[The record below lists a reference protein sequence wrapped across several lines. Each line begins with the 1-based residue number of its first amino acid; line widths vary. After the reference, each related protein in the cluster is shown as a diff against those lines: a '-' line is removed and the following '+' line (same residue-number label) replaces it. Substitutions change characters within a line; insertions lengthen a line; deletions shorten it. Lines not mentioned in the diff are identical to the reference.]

1 MNFRNLKTNF
11 RFIFA
16 GIVGIGLRHY
26 IERLFPS
33 KILLIVILI
42 ISVLAIITG
51 VMGIYNEFKNRK
63 NGDTAPE
70 NNVKPQ
76 RIKTKEEKESVERKC
91 KQFEEVF
98 SRMENEAEDLEKKYD
113 ELEKMREELGDKY
126 RLDTSY
132 SNEESYF
139 NDMEKLLFDSI
150 MHWREDLSYE
160 KLKKE
165 EDYAKIEDKVLE
177 TFEKRLKEIDRRV
190 EVLNIKSSYDN
201 CEKALL
207 YMEED
212 IKELEKNYNIE
223 DMKELKENFEF
234 WNDALKKEKEVKEG
248 EYGKKDDKVLKAF
261 EERIKEI
268 ERKIKILE
276 AKHQEK

>member
-1 MNFRNLKTNF
+1 MKELKKIGKKKIKTLELKYQWKQKEEIMNFRNLKTNF

-98 SRMENEAEDLEKKYD
+98 F
-113 ELEKMREELGDKY
+113 
-126 RLDTSY
+126 T
-132 SNEESYF
+132 
-139 NDMEKLLFDSI
+139 
-150 MHWREDLSYE
+150 
-160 KLKKE
+160 
-165 EDYAKIEDKVLE
+165 
-177 TFEKRLKEIDRRV
+177 
-190 EVLNIKSSYDN
+190 
-201 CEKALL
+201 
-207 YMEED
+207 
-212 IKELEKNYNIE
+212 
-223 DMKELKENFEF
+223 
-234 WNDALKKEKEVKEG
+234 
-248 EYGKKDDKVLKAF
+248 YGK
-261 EERIKEI
+261 
-268 ERKIKILE
+268 
-276 AKHQEK
+276 